1 MRNYIKNNEGLT
13 LVEILAALVLLSIV
27 LITFMSFFTQ
37 SAKFTANNQETLTAV
52 QVAEDV
58 VAKVR
63 DIQSLTE
70 LTAEPEPGFEL
81 EKFDGDENFVSSDT
95 FHSDYHVSIKK
106 EGAIVASKLQR
117 VVITVLPKEKVIDSS
132 SPFTTEMYIEVNP

>member
-1 MRNYIKNNEGLT
+1 MIKQLKNNDGLT

-37 SAKFTANNQETLTAV
+37 SAKFTASNEETLTAI

-63 DIQSLTE
+63 DIKAFEEIE
-70 LTAEPEPGFEL
+70 LFNNFE
-81 EKFDGDENFVSSDT
+81 EGENDSYINKDSYYLYEVT
-95 FHSDYHVSIKK
+95 VKK
-106 EGAIVASKLQR
+106 ENR
-117 VVITVLPKEKVIDSS
+117 VDDLDLRRVTISVLSTSNRDIKNKA
-132 SPFTTEMYIEVNP
+132 FNTEMYFEEKTP